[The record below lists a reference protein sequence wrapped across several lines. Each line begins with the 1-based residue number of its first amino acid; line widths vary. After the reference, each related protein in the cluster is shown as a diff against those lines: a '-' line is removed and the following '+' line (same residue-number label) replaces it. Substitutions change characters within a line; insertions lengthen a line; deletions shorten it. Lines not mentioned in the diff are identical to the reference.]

1 MSIIYFDTSAL
12 VKKYVLE
19 PGSDQI
25 GSHYSRAE
33 MVGTAMITP
42 PEMASALSRG
52 VRMDKIT
59 ADEASQAWNAF
70 EEDYDMM
77 YLVDISQ
84 PLISRASRLVW
95 EQGLRGYDAVHLAS
109 YLTWKEALGEEISLA
124 TFDVELWQAA
134 KRLAIEVFPEKLS

>member
-70 EEDYDMM
+70 EEDYGMM

-95 EQGLRGYDAVHLAS
+95 EYGLRGYDAVHLAS
-109 YLTWKEALGEEISLA
+109 YLTWKAALGEEISLA

-134 KRLAIEVFPEKLS
+134 KRLAIEVLPEKLS